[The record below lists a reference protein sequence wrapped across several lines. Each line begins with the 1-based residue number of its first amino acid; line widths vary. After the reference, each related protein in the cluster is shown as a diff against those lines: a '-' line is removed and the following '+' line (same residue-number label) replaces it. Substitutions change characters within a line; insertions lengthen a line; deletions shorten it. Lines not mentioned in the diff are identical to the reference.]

1 MGFASIER
9 NWLIFHAKLTNSKR
23 GRFLFH
29 YCPLVFCV
37 VYPPVFYAAAIF
49 IHTCESSYDYTQLL
63 CAWPCYFYNANWS
76 NVDLFFNNYTPLFSI
91 PVFCSVLY
99 IRVYIQKHILKQQRF
114 KWRRDKKLILQLWAL
129 STLYLAMW
137 MPLELS
143 GLIELYWSP
152 TFMLQAQI
160 DYMYLFPYLIHIL
173 YPFIVL
179 LSFYDEMVKTNQFTA
194 VVVPMNALK
203 MTNMK

>member
-1 MGFASIER
+1 
-9 NWLIFHAKLTNSKR
+9 
-23 GRFLFH
+23 
-29 YCPLVFCV
+29 
-37 VYPPVFYAAAIF
+37 
-49 IHTCESSYDYTQLL
+49 
-63 CAWPCYFYNANWS
+63 
-76 NVDLFFNNYTPLFSI
+76 
-91 PVFCSVLY
+91 VFCSVLY

-179 LSFYDEMVKTNQFTA
+179 LSFYDEIVKTNQFA
-194 VVVPMNALK
+194 PVVVPMNALK
-203 MTNMK
+203 MTNMNRGATVKVIGLREQTV